1 MNETTA
7 TGSKVRDMDG
17 FEALQ
22 WGETEEDVRYVESV
36 VTRISQAG
44 ERASVAGEYAR
55 DYAELVM
62 DLRGAATMMGV
73 AIPVGEDVV
82 ATVRS
87 FLLASRDH
95 EGEVS
100 ENIIR
105 AAHGKSEDE
114 RRAARRYA
122 SQFSGRRGVL
132 DSAVYWLD
140 RGTKALAEL
149 RAWEERAR

>member
-1 MNETTA
+1 MNETTT
-7 TGSKVRDMDG
+7 TGSKVADVDG
-17 FEALQ
+17 FEVLQ
-22 WGETEEDVRYVESV
+22 WGETEEDVRYMESV
-36 VTRISQAG
+36 VTRVSQAG
-44 ERASVAGEYAR
+44 ERAAVPTEYAR
-55 DYAELVM
+55 DHAELVA
-62 DLRGAATMMGV
+62 DLRGAATMMGL
-73 AIPVGEDVV
+73 AIPVGADAV

-87 FLLASRDH
+87 FLLTSRDH

-105 AAHGKSEDE
+105 AVHGKSEEE